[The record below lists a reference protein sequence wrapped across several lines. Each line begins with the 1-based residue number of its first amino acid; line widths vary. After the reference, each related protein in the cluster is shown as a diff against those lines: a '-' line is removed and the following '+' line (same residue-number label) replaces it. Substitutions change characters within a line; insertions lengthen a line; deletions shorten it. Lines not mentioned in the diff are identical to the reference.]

1 MKRRAVNPLAV
12 MVAEERG
19 VVLAVAVEQ
28 RVPDVDDLTQS
39 AVLAVLRQ
47 VARGSFAPIG
57 DDAGVRATIRAY
69 LVTTARRLAWERWR
83 RAHVERVTREP
94 LEPCD
99 PRPRFEARS
108 ELRALDLPPVAVAFF
123 QAIVHEGNVR
133 KAALR
138 LGWRPSSAYARRDA
152 LRQDALAALHRIRR
166 RK

>member
-1 MKRRAVNPLAV
+1 

-19 VVLAVAVEQ
+19 VVVAVAVEQ

-47 VARGSFAPIG
+47 VARGTFVPRG
-57 DDAGVRATIRAY
+57 DEAGVRATIRAY
-69 LVTTARRLAWERWR
+69 LVTTARRLAWEGWR
-83 RAHVERVTREP
+83 RAHVERDGRLP
-94 LEPCD
+94 LDICD

-108 ELRALDLPPVAVAFF
+108 ELRALDLSPVAVAFF

-133 KAALR
+133 RAALR

-152 LRQDALAALHRIRR
+152 LRQDALAALRRTRR
-166 RK
+166 RR